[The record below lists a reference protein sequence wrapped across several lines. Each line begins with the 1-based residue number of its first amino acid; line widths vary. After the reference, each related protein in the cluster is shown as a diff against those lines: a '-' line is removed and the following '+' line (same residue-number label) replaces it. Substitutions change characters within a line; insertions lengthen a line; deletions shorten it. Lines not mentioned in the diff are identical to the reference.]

1 VVGLSN
7 LDNIED
13 TTKVEHALSI
23 RKNKFEET
31 IFGHR
36 FTEYRRK
43 RLLDNYKTT
52 DNYEDSETENTSNI
66 FDARLFKEKIL
77 QVVNKDASNV
87 AKYKVLGCIDPK
99 KWEEIKAEATLNAD
113 TSVLLDS
120 DDLVE
125 LGKPLAFYKVLVA
138 SNVSGQ
144 SCVIDAYMGAKT

>member
-1 VVGLSN
+1 MGLS
-7 LDNIED
+7 NIED
-13 TTKVEHALSI
+13 TTTVEHALSI
-23 RKNKFEET
+23 RAEKFEET

-52 DNYEDSETENTSNI
+52 DNYEDSETEKTRSNI

-77 QVVNKDASNV
+77 QVINKDASNV

-99 KWEEIKAEATLNAD
+99 MWEEIKAEATLNAE

-120 DDLVE
+120 EDLAE
-125 LGKPLAFYKVLVA
+125 LGKPLAFYKILVA